1 MKLVGYHNCFCSTA
15 AVTVNAVCDCAPPPS
30 SPSSYRPLRCPRNVE
45 RTQGQMDFR
54 GRGQT
59 AFLLRLLSRFSLL
72 LRRCRSY
79 CLGWVV
85 VNLNSL
91 VAKPDQQHRRTGSPQ
106 LSSILSNA
114 SNSVTCRDLATIL
127 C

>member
-30 SPSSYRPLRCPRNVE
+30 SPPPSYRPLRCPRNVE

-72 LRRCRSY
+72 LLCRRSY

-85 VNLNSL
+85 VNLNRLRPAASANRL
-91 VAKPDQQHRRTGSPQ
+91 ASTQTE
-106 LSSILSNA
+106 LLSNA
-114 SNSVTCRDLATIL
+114 SNNVTCRKLATIL
-127 C
+127 N